1 MSLINDRDKVKQVI
15 DFTGA
20 QNGKMHPMDID
31 AVLEF
36 DNRILIL
43 IEVKYKGNDIPT
55 GQRLTLERICNSWY
69 KKDIQKTRE
78 QERSKAIVL
87 KVEHYFR
94 DSTKNIPIENCV
106 VTQIYY
112 NEKWSKIYDVN
123 LIDYLNK
130 LGKEWKCEKCKF

>member
-1 MSLINDRDKVKQVI
+1 MSLIKNRDRVKQVI
-15 DFTGA
+15 DFTSV

-43 IEVKYKGNDIPT
+43 IEVKFKGNDIPT
-55 GQRLTLERICNSWY
+55 GQKLTLERICDAWH

-87 KVEHYFR
+87 KVEHNFNN
-94 DSTKNIPIENCV
+94 DNVNIPLDKCYL
-106 VTQIYY
+106 TSIYY
-112 NEKWSKIYDVN
+112 NKKWSKRYDSN
-123 LIDYLNK
+123 IITYINK
-130 LGKEWKCEKCKF
+130 LGEKWNCSKCKF